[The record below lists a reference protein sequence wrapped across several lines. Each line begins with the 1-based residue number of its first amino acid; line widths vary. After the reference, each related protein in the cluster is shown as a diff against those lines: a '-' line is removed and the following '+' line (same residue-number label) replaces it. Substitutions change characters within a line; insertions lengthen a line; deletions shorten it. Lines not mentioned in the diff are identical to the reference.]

1 MTDCLFCKIVNHEL
15 DSEIIYEDDK
25 CLAFNDINAQAPT
38 HILIIPKQHIA
49 TINDLDDKELAGHV
63 ILTATKLAKQLGHS
77 DDGYRLNWNCN
88 KAGGQEVYHIHLHLL
103 AGRQMHWPP
112 G

>member
-1 MTDCLFCKIVNHEL
+1 MTDCLFCKIANREL
-15 DSEIIYEDDK
+15 NSEIIYEDDK

-38 HILIIPKQHIA
+38 HILIIPKRHIA
-49 TINDLDDKELAGHV
+49 TINDLDDQELAGHIV
-63 ILTATKLAKQLGHS
+63 LTATKLAKQLGHS
-77 DDGYRLNWNCN
+77 DEGYRLNWNCN

-103 AGRQMHWPP
+103 AGRQMLWPP

>member
-1 MTDCLFCKIVNHEL
+1 MTDCIFCNIANHKLDTKIVF
-15 DSEIIYEDDK
+15 EDDT
-25 CLAFNDINAQAPT
+25 CVAFNDLNPQAPT

-49 TINDLDDKELAGHV
+49 TLNDLKDSELSGHLIMV
-63 ILTATKLAKQLGHS
+63 AIKLAKKLGCS

-88 KAGGQEVYHIHLHLL
+88 KQGGQEVYHLHLHLL
-103 AGRQMHWPP
+103 AGRQMLWPP